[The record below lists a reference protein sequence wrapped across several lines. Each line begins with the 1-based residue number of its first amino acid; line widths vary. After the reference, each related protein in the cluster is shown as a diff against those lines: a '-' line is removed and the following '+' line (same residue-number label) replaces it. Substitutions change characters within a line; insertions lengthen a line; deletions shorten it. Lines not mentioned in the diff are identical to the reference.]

1 MGHTSSCKLQEA
13 DFIAGHSPLKTGLT
27 GFLCRERS
35 LTAEVG
41 TQILVTSCISE
52 SQTPFQGIALCLRRR
67 EELGER
73 HQRAMKSQGAA
84 HLSVKIT
91 LVSSFPC
98 FSALHLTM
106 RGQRVRGKVCGSRRK
121 EENQSRERSNPSQAL
136 SSPPGPTSR
145 VSHWVLGSHREK
157 LCFHGALLI
166 TNWNVSHLSIW
177 CEMRCDSE
185 RRIIT
190 VPKNQTG
197 GARPKRGAPSKES
210 GDQVYL

>member
-13 DFIAGHSPLKTGLT
+13 DFIAGHSPPKTGLT
-27 GFLCRERS
+27 GFLGRARS
-35 LTAEVG
+35 PTAAVG

-52 SQTPFQGIALCLRRR
+52 SQTLSQGIALCLRRR

-84 HLSVKIT
+84 RLSVKTT
-91 LVSSFPC
+91 LVSSVPC
-98 FSALHLTM
+98 FSRSPSHNE
-106 RGQRVRGKVCGSRRK
+106 GSEVRGKVYGSRRR

-157 LCFHGALLI
+157 LCFHGAL
-166 TNWNVSHLSIW
+166 
-177 CEMRCDSE
+177 
-185 RRIIT
+185 
-190 VPKNQTG
+190 
-197 GARPKRGAPSKES
+197 
-210 GDQVYL
+210 Y